1 MWIYL
6 LDTLGKENTS
16 LEVKLHVHPH
26 RVVLTILH
34 LTPVS
39 QVKHHILIYT

>member
-34 LTPVS
+34 LTWLLS
-39 QVKHHILIYT
+39 LSIILIYT